1 MKNSQTHTLERII
14 KTLRST
20 LPKGVRNA
28 YIGSETDLQMLG
40 MDSLNFLEFLLA
52 LEDEFNLKLT
62 DDLLR
67 LKAMSTV
74 GDVLELVEHIKSRG
88 SDVTT

>member
-1 MKNSQTHTLERII
+1 MMNSQAQMLERII
-14 KTLRST
+14 KTLRSI
-20 LPKGVRNA
+20 LPKGARDLA
-28 YIGSETDLQMLG
+28 IGSEADLQMLG

-52 LEDEFNLKLT
+52 LEDEFDLKLT

-74 GDVLELVEHIKSRG
+74 GDVLELVGYIQSRG
-88 SDVTT
+88 SDVAS